1 MTKQELIKKI
11 SDFTDWSYQ
20 YSDDHSVYKKG
31 KNQAIVLAKFGI
43 TTKDLIDAG
52 IESTFTTNP
61 FDRCSFLKNVLINDV
76 FYLLEIVYVENKF
89 AFFCK
94 AKSYNNDKNGLFVC
108 ARREVF
114 DKYFEE
120 NLDLREYENRVFK
133 IIWESLE

>member
-31 KNQAIVLAKFGI
+31 KEQEDVLAKFGI
-43 TTKDLIDAG
+43 TTKDLIEAG
-52 IESTFTTNP
+52 LDSTFTTNT
-61 FDRCSFLKNVLINDV
+61 FDRCSFFKNVLTNDV
-76 FYLLEIVYVENKF
+76 FYRLEIIYVGDKF
-89 AFFCK
+89 SFFC
-94 AKSYNNDKNGLFVC
+94 NDKNNLFVC
-108 ARREVF
+108 APRNVF

-120 NLDLREYENRVFK
+120 NLDLREYENKVLK